1 MPSSTTDA
9 PVVEDPGSAASTR
22 AGSGSRRLGLL
33 LRALPVAF
41 VMVLG
46 WTHRWVEEDAFINF
60 RVVDQIRA
68 GHGPVFNIG
77 QRVEVATSPLWLA
90 TLTVGRTVLPF
101 ARIEHLSIVVGLVL
115 TGLGLWWVQAGATK
129 LWRRSDA
136 TISSALV
143 VPLGVLVIAALP
155 PTWVWATSGLENG
168 LSVAWL
174 GAVMLVLAT
183 LACSDTTTR
192 PRLVG
197 AAFVLGIGPLV
208 RPDLTIISAV
218 AIV

>member
-22 AGSGSRRLGLL
+22 AGSGSRGLELL

-41 VMVLG
+41 VVVLG

-90 TLTVGRTVLPF
+90 ILTVGRTVVPF
-101 ARIEHLSIVVGLVL
+101 VKIEHLSIGLGLVL
-115 TGLGLWWVQAGATK
+115 TGLGFWWVQAGATR
-129 LWRRSDA
+129 LWRRSD
-136 TISSALV
+136 TTVSTSLILPFGV
-143 VPLGVLVIAALP
+143 VVLAALP
-155 PTWVWATSGLENG
+155 PTWEWATSGLENG

-183 LACSDTTTR
+183 VARREETPIATA
-192 PRLVG
+192 RLVG
-197 AAFVLGIGPLV
+197 AAFVLGLGPLV
-208 RPDLTIISAV
+208 RPDL
-218 AIV
+218 